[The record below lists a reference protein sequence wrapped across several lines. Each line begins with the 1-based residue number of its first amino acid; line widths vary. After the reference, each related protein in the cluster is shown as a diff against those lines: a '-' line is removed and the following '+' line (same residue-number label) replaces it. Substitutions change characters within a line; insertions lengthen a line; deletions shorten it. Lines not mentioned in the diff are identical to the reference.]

1 MALAGGLLL
10 GVCASSDVAN
20 TPSTTATTSQ
30 ATTESVS
37 TSATTGSTTASG
49 TILGTEVAADAF
61 LATLSE
67 EQRERVAYA
76 PATRR
81 KHVLVE
87 LAG

>member
-37 TSATTGSTTASG
+37 TSATTGSTTSG